1 MARLKVSTDS
11 VNEGVLTEYVASRWY
26 RPPEAL
32 LGITTCQDSIDLWSV
47 GCVLAE
53 LVLKAPLFPG
63 KSTLDQLELILKC
76 IGMPSSK
83 EIDRLSSED
92 AQFLLR
98 NFSFSKRCKI
108 RCMQET
114 LSSCGNL
121 EIDLIMNLLK
131 F

>member
-1 MARLKVSTDS
+1 MARLKVSTDCA
-11 VNEGVLTEYVASRWY
+11 NEGVLTEYVASRWY

-76 IGMPSSK
+76 IGMPSGK
-83 EIDRLSSED
+83 EIDRLSS
-92 AQFLLR
+92 
-98 NFSFSKRCKI
+98 
-108 RCMQET
+108 
-114 LSSCGNL
+114 
-121 EIDLIMNLLK
+121 
-131 F
+131 